1 MRRSLLIFSVALL
14 PVLSG
19 AQPQRFTFPRTL
31 SAPTVSA
38 LAEAAIS
45 SRSDSRKIHVFVTAA
60 DNYDVCRVLEEHNIT
75 PTVAVGNLACAIVQ
89 ARQILPLGN
98 DDRIAAI
105 DAGSEVK
112 TMSDIARIESGAEKV
127 LSGTDCLPYDGNG
140 VIVGMIDTGFDFLHS
155 AFMTPDGKCRIQNV
169 WDQNI
174 PSAHAPEPFGYG
186 TVYDSPQAIA
196 SAKHDFSGDTHGTH
210 VAAIATSS
218 SSEYGGMAPGAS
230 IAIVSTDRSEAG
242 VADALAYLIDYAD
255 KAGKPLVVNLS
266 LGSVTGFKDGNDN
279 LPYILDGMLEG
290 RRGCAIAI
298 AAGNEGHRKSTLL
311 KHTGAEGTVF
321 KSRLILPSH
330 NRESV
335 FIGSGSEFSAEL
347 SIHSADGSVLF
358 TTSIASDATES
369 IRFENLLGQPDGSSI
384 SLSAVPNPRNGA
396 TSISAALYSEL
407 TDGEYWEVKVSG
419 KPGRY
424 IICCDYGELDNG
436 SRESTIASTA
446 CGFNSIAVGAYV
458 TRTSFTNLDGKEC
471 TYDWILGEEYPLS
484 GKGPTADGRHKPDIM
499 APGAAVVSAIN
510 SYAASYS
517 VQRADIVLSKPSG
530 NKTDYWGV
538 MSGTSMATPVV
549 SGIIALWMQAC
560 PELSYSD
567 IQDIL
572 SGMDKI
578 DAAAGL
584 KSIAG
589 IENTEVSEYNSI
601 TGVYDIT
608 GRPVGKR
615 IPDNGIYIV
624 RYANGTV
631 AKVMR

>member
-1 MRRSLLIFSVALL
+1 MRKFLVILSVAVQ
-14 PVLSG
+14 PALSD
-19 AQPQRFTFPRTL
+19 AQLQQFTFPRTL
-31 SAPTVSA
+31 SASTVSA
-38 LAEAAIS
+38 LAEASIS
-45 SRSDSRKIHVFVTAA
+45 SRSDDRKIHVFVTAV

-89 ARQILPLGN
+89 ARQLLTIGN

-105 DAGSEVK
+105 DVGSEVK
-112 TMSDIARIESGAEKV
+112 TMADIARIESGAEKV
-127 LSGTDCLPYDGNG
+127 LRGTDCLPCDGNG
-140 VIVGMIDTGFDFLHS
+140 VIVGIIDTGFDFLHS
-155 AFMTPDGKCRIQNV
+155 AFRNPDGNCRILTV
-169 WDQNI
+169 WDQNM
-174 PSAHAPEPFGYG
+174 PSAQATAPFGYG

-196 SAKHDFSGDTHGTH
+196 SVKHDFSGDTHGTH

-218 SSEYGGMAPGAS
+218 ASEYGGMAPGAS
-230 IAIVSTDRSEAG
+230 IAIVSTNRSETG
-242 VADALAYLIDYAD
+242 VVDALAYLIDYAD

-266 LGSVTGFKDGNDN
+266 LGTVTGFKDGNDN
-279 LPYILDGMLEG
+279 LPYMLDGMLEW
-290 RRGCAIAI
+290 RKGCAIAI

-311 KHTGAEGTVF
+311 KQTDAEGPVF

-358 TTSIASDATES
+358 TTSISSDATES

-396 TSISAALYSEL
+396 TSISATLYSAL
-407 TDGEYWEVKVSG
+407 TDGKYWEVKVSG
-419 KPGRY
+419 KPSRY

-471 TYDWILGEEYPLS
+471 TYDWTIGEEYPLS
-484 GKGPTADGRHKPDIM
+484 GKGPSADGRHKPDIM
-499 APGAAVVSAIN
+499 APGAAVISAIN

-517 VQRADIVLSKPSG
+517 VQRADLAHSKPSG

-538 MSGTSMATPVV
+538 MSGTSMATPVD
-549 SGIIALWMQAC
+549 SRSLR
-560 PELSYSD
+560 S
-567 IQDIL
+567 
-572 SGMDKI
+572 K
-578 DAAAGL
+578 
-584 KSIAG
+584 
-589 IENTEVSEYNSI
+589 
-601 TGVYDIT
+601 
-608 GRPVGKR
+608 
-615 IPDNGIYIV
+615 
-624 RYANGTV
+624 
-631 AKVMR
+631 